1 MKSEGLGAS
10 MAVLGGALPS
20 RILVVDD
27 DELELA
33 LICDRLASAGYSIA
47 RAANGQ
53 EALALLDQQWFP
65 VVIIDW
71 QMPVMD
77 GIQFTEALRARGN
90 DETYVIMLTMREGS
104 TDFER
109 GYLSG
114 VNDYLTKRLPDADLF
129 ARINAAFNTLAL
141 RRSLAHAERA
151 LKDSGRVDSQSGAL
165 SSGELLNRLHSEVTR
180 AQRYGRMVSVMT
192 VSIHSTDAGRQPDSE
207 ALEAV
212 ARIIQANVRAHVD
225 CVGRIDT
232 EAGDVF
238 AVVLPEAG
246 TAEVVPINR
255 RLRGALQELLDS
267 TLKSAALRLGFGAAS
282 LQRSGD
288 GGRTLTAADLIDVAE
303 KCRSCPG
310 YKGPVQLAAVQ
321 CSVGHGAAIV
331 CRRGYAVDEH
341 CTLKIESPH

>member
-1 MKSEGLGAS
+1 MKSQGLAARVS
-10 MAVLGGALPS
+10 VLGGALPS

-33 LICDRLASAGYSIA
+33 LICDRLASANYSVT
-47 RAANGQ
+47 AATNGQ
-53 EALALLDQQWFP
+53 EALALLEQQWFP

-90 DETYVIMLTMREGS
+90 DETYVIMLTMREG
-104 TDFER
+104 TMDFER
-109 GYLSG
+109 GYHSG

-129 ARINAAFNTLAL
+129 ARINAAFNTLTL
-141 RRSLAHAERA
+141 RRSLAHAQSA
-151 LKDSGRVDSQSGAL
+151 LESAGPLDPRSGAF
-165 SSGELLNRLHSEVTR
+165 SNKELLERLNAEVTR

-192 VSIHSTDAGRQPDSE
+192 VGIHSIDADHKPDNDVIKAVVRTIHST
-207 ALEAV
+207 
-212 ARIIQANVRAHVD
+212 VRAHVD
-225 CVGRIDT
+225 WVGRVDA

-255 RLRGALQELLDS
+255 RLRSALQELLEGPFQS
-267 TLKSAALRLGFGAAS
+267 RPLRVDFGAAS
-282 LQRSGD
+282 LQRSVD
-288 GGRTLTAADLIDVAE
+288 VGRTLTAADLIGLAE

-310 YKGPVQLAAVQ
+310 HKGPVQLSAVQ
-321 CSVGHGAAIV
+321 CSVGNGAAIV
-331 CRRGYAVDEH
+331 CRHGYAVDEH
-341 CTLKIESPH
+341 CTLKIEPAH